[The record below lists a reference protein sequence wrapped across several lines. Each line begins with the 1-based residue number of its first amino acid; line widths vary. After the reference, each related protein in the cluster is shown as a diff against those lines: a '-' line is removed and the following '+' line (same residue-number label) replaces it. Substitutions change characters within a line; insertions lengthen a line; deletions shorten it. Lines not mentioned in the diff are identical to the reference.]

1 MKIQSS
7 PQQELQAGVLRPA
20 EAADNGRSSDKQK
33 HKVFLF
39 ELVGMPNYCNLQCS
53 YCDWPKADITLL
65 TNQEIQAAEKHLQ
78 QLRMLSDSAFGD
90 YQLVGY
96 TGGETLVYKDIVYM
110 VLNTYHDK
118 WVRINTNGLLIDRE
132 TLDHLRAHGKAY
144 LAISLDG
151 HTFDANRNRLKSSTE
166 FNKILTNI
174 DLALAANVPVQLM
187 DTLHPLNIDQFM
199 EYAAWVSD
207 SYAGSIASGRL
218 IMCAH
223 FIQGYT
229 GSRDMPTEEQRQ
241 SLAKRLGN
249 DDIPEIIRRA
259 KWHYI
264 RLANYLLSLSNDGCR
279 AFDWARCAHFIGRD
293 LVASGMFKTFACGM
307 YGKGEASG
315 LNINDPDIVDNF
327 RRNHE
332 QVYQQFVQA
341 NVHDRCITDW
351 NAIDSI
357 INGDVSLNLAQD
369 WFTMFHDENII
380 HWLEN

>member
-1 MKIQSS
+1 MLTD
-7 PQQELQAGVLRPA
+7 QE
-20 EAADNGRSSDKQK
+20 
-33 HKVFLF
+33 F
-39 ELVGMPNYCNLQCS
+39 
-53 YCDWPKADITLL
+53 
-65 TNQEIQAAEKHLQ
+65 QAAQRHLQ
-78 QLRMLSDSAFGD
+78 QLRVLSDRAFGD

-110 VLNTYHDK
+110 VLNTFHDK
-118 WVRINTNGLLIDRE
+118 WVRINTNGLLIDHQ
-132 TLDHLRAHGKAY
+132 TLHHLRAHGKAY

-151 HTFDANRNRLKSSTE
+151 HTFEANRNRLTSSNE
-166 FNKILTNI
+166 FNRILTNI
-174 DLALAANVPVQLM
+174 DLALANNVCVQLM
-187 DTLHPLNIDQFM
+187 DTINPLNIDQFM
-199 EYAAWVSD
+199 EYAAWISD
-207 SYAGSIASGRL
+207 TYAESIASGRL

-229 GSRDMPTEEQRQ
+229 GYRDMPTEEQRQ
-241 SLAKRLGN
+241 NLARRLRN

-264 RLANYLLSLSNDGCR
+264 RLARYLITLSNDGCR
-279 AFDWARCAHFIGRD
+279 AFDWARCAHFMGRD

-327 RRNHE
+327 QRCHE
-332 QVYQQFVQA
+332 QVYHQFVQA

-357 INGDVSLNLAQD
+357 INGDVRLDVAQE

-380 HWLEN
+380 DWFKN